1 MKDIKTRQA
10 FVCLRCGQEHNQDWD
25 EQPCVYCGAY
35 NSVRQVTV
43 EINVPTPGTPEL
55 VES

>member
-10 FVCLRCGQEHNQDWD
+10 FVCVRCGQEHNQDWD
-25 EQPCVYCGAY
+25 EQPCVYCGTF
-35 NSVRQVTV
+35 NSVRQVNL